1 MEFDP
6 EVKVSRARF
15 GLVGV
20 MVAAA
25 LAPAAPSGSL
35 AAETPDY
42 AGVRATLSREIPK
55 LMREAHTVGL
65 TIALVDGDRTV
76 WARGFGS
83 ADRATGRPVTA
94 DTLFHIGSNS
104 KTMTAAAVMQLVEEG
119 KVDLDAPL
127 SRYVPRFKMLP
138 RFPGNV
144 VTVRSVLDMHSGIP
158 GDVENGQITAGKP
171 YPQFRASLLRTLSR
185 SYPERRINTVWAY
198 SNSGF
203 TLLQNLIENVTGQS
217 FLSYMREYLFGPMGM
232 AHTTFDDTVPAGG
245 ELSHGYQ
252 AVTGSDGAVKV
263 VAQPR
268 EYVNA
273 WGTGSVVSSAGEMA
287 SYLKTMIADGVA
299 PGGERILGASTLQE
313 MTTPQTH
320 LPLDITNF
328 KAGLG
333 WWIGDSGNKWM
344 GPAVYWNGDTAN
356 FHTFFR
362 WLPKLGVG
370 AFVSVNTSTVLQVQ
384 EEVGLRALGLMVTA
398 KTGRTAPTPPTP
410 AAVTKVSTQ
419 ALRRAA
425 GRYANSSAG
434 LFTFAV
440 AGDGLRLAKVPPVAG
455 FDPVTVLPRADG
467 WYVAKPSPDPMSAY
481 WIKPA
486 TVAGHRLM
494 LVHLN
499 QLSGTEP
506 NGVVTIL
513 GEKIPSG
520 YRIPQV
526 WRARLGRYRATNDVT
541 EDVNAP
547 RTGEL
552 RITHGVLEWNGVPL
566 TTEGPDLAFTYGLS
580 SVLLGRGEGDALVPS
595 GKTMTILGV
604 HYRKVE
610 GHGRNAAARAATVGS
625 SAFDG
630 PPVEPD
636 LLPPPQQTTPIVGTV
651 IASPEP
657 VLTSN
662 GRNQLAYE
670 IQLTNRLESTVTVH
684 RIEALA
690 GDKVVEKLSG
700 KSLEAVM
707 QPFGQRTTS
716 VNLGPGQTGF
726 VLMDVSLA
734 RKAKIPAELT
744 HRIVISLKPKPPI
757 PVATNYEFAP
767 VKVTRRQA
775 ILLHP
780 PVYGPGW
787 IIGNGCCAN
796 LNAHRSV
803 VWPVDGKIHVAER
816 FAIDFSQ
823 INAADRYLE
832 GPADQLTSSPAYGD
846 DVHAVADG
854 TVVSVRDDI
863 PETPAGTAPHGL
875 TLEEGGGNQIVLA
888 IGHGRYAFYGHLQHG
903 SISVHKGQRVKVGQ
917 TIARL
922 GNSGN
927 SVAVHLHFHLVNGPN
942 WAASNGMPYRFTE
955 FNVVGKVVGERP
967 ESELVIDQAG
977 HGIRHDELPMDEQI
991 VEFPAVSAG

>member
-1 MEFDP
+1 M
-6 EVKVSRARF
+6 SRAGL

-20 MVAAA
+20 VAAA
-25 LAPAAPSGSL
+25 MLTAPAGAL

-55 LMREAHTVGL
+55 LMRSTHTVGL

-83 ADRATGRPVTA
+83 ADSAAKVPVTA
-94 DTLFHIGSNS
+94 DTLFHIGSTS
-104 KTMTAAAVMQLVEEG
+104 KTLTADAVMQLVEQG
-119 KVDLDAPL
+119 RVDLDAPL
-127 SRYVPRFKMLP
+127 SRYVPEFKMLP
-138 RFPGNV
+138 RFPGSV
-144 VTVRSVLDMHSGIP
+144 ITVRSVLDMHSGIP
-158 GDVENGQITAGKP
+158 GDADNGQITAGKP
-171 YPQFRASLLRTLSR
+171 YPQFRASLLRTLSK
-185 SYPERRINTVWAY
+185 SYPERRVNTVWAY
-198 SNSGF
+198 ANSGF
-203 TLLQNLIENVTGQS
+203 TLLQNLVENVTGQS
-217 FLSYMREYLFGPMGM
+217 FLSYTREHLFAPMGM
-232 AHTTFDDTVPAGG
+232 EHTTFDDTTPATG

-252 AVTGSDGAVKV
+252 AVTGADGAVKV

-268 EYVNA
+268 EYINA
-273 WGTGSVVSSAGEMA
+273 WGTGSVVSSANEMA
-287 SYLKTMIADGVA
+287 SYLKTMIGGGVA
-299 PGGERILGASTLQE
+299 PSGERILGSSTLRQ

-328 KAGLG
+328 RAGLG

-344 GPAVYWNGDTAN
+344 GPAIYWNGDTAN

-370 AFVSVNTSTVLQVQ
+370 AFVSVNTSTAVQVQ
-384 EEVGLRALGLMVTA
+384 EEIGLRALGLMVTA

-410 AAVTKVSTQ
+410 APVTKVSAQT
-419 ALRRAA
+419 LRRAS
-425 GRYANSSAG
+425 GRYASSSAG
-434 LFTFAV
+434 LFTITV
-440 AGDGLRLAKVPPVAG
+440 AGDGLRLARVPSVPG
-455 FDPVTVLPRADG
+455 FSPVTVLPRADG
-467 WYVAKPSPDPMSAY
+467 WYAAPPSPDPMSAY

-486 TVAGHRLM
+486 TVAGRHLM

-520 YRIPQV
+520 YRIPQT
-526 WRARLGRYRATNDVT
+526 WRARLGSYRATNDVSG
-541 EDVNAP
+541 DVEAP

-552 RITHGVLEWNGVPL
+552 RIVHGVLEWNGIAV
-566 TTEGPDLAFTYGLS
+566 TTEGPDIAFAYGLS
-580 SVLLGRGEGDALVPS
+580 SVVLGRGEGNALVPT
-595 GKTMTILGV
+595 GKTLTMLGV
-604 HYRKVE
+604 HYRKVD
-610 GHGRNAAARAATVGS
+610 GAARAAGASAADGAVGVGS

-630 PPVEPD
+630 TSVVPEITPPA
-636 LLPPPQQTTPIVGTV
+636 QQTTPVIGSV

-662 GRNQLAYE
+662 GRNELAYE

-690 GDKVVEKLSG
+690 GNKVVEKLSG

-707 QPFGQRTTS
+707 QPFGQSTTS
-716 VNLGPGQTGF
+716 VKLGPGQTGF

-744 HRIVISLKPKPPI
+744 HRIVISLKPKAPI

-775 ILLHP
+775 IVIHP
-780 PVYGPGW
+780 PVSGPGW

-823 INAADRYLE
+823 INAANRYLE
-832 GPADQLTSSPAYGD
+832 GPANQLTSSPAYGAE
-846 DVHAVADG
+846 VHAVADG
-854 TVVSVRDDI
+854 TVVSVRDDV

-875 TLEEGGGNQIVLA
+875 TLEEGGGDQIVLA

-927 SVAVHLHFHLVNGPN
+927 SVAVHLHFHLVNGPA

-955 FNVVGKVVGERP
+955 FNLIGKVVGERP
-967 ESELVIDQAG
+967 ETELVIDPAG
-977 HGIRHDELPMDEQI
+977 HGIRRDELPMDEEI
-991 VEFPAVSAG
+991 VEFPTPG